1 MKPKVWHALV
11 VALAVLAPAVAAE
24 TGAINGTWSGNWTP
38 KGGVPDAIT
47 VELRQDSAGT
57 VSGKFLNPAPMEFS
71 KATFNA
77 KTGMMMVEAVDQKSG
92 KHYKLEG
99 KVEGNEIKGTLG
111 ADDATG
117 EVRLI
122 KWTFFGR

>member
-1 MKPKVWHALV
+1 MKPKVWHAVV
-11 VALAVLAPAVAAE
+11 VALAVRAPAVAE

-57 VSGKFLNPAPMEFS
+57 VSGKFLNPSPMEFS

-99 KVEGNEIKGTLG
+99 KVEGTELKGTLDAG
-111 ADDATG
+111 ATTG
-117 EVRLI
+117 ELRLV